1 MRTEGKVAALSLALL
16 VSACSKRPEP
26 TASLPAD
33 LQKDLAAA
41 SASANQLATA
51 PQSYQRMRFVSD
63 IERSHASV
71 RVESPKV
78 AKRHEHMTASQHAS
92 ANPIVSMASHS
103 LEAVSTPAET
113 PAPEPTI
120 VVAARP
126 APEPMVMQA
135 GGPSDVID
143 EGRGIGSVLG
153 GIMSGVVIRGGHAGP
168 DKCDPRTD
176 ARARGTIGGRPDFS
190 MPSPVGQ
197 PIFGRRR

>member
-1 MRTEGKVAALSLALL
+1 M
-16 VSACSKRPEP
+16 
-26 TASLPAD
+26 
-33 LQKDLAAA
+33 QKDLAVA
-41 SASANQLATA
+41 SASASQLAAA

-63 IERSHASV
+63 IERSHMSAPAA
-71 RVESPKV
+71 SPKV

-92 ANPIVSMASHS
+92 GDPMVSMASHS
-103 LEAVSTPAET
+103 LEAVATPAET
-113 PAPEPTI
+113 PAAEPAI

-126 APEPMVMQA
+126 APESMVPQA
-135 GGPSDVID
+135 GGPPDVID
-143 EGRGIGSVLG
+143 EGRGIGSILG

-176 ARARGTIGGRPDFS
+176 ARARGTIGGRPDFG